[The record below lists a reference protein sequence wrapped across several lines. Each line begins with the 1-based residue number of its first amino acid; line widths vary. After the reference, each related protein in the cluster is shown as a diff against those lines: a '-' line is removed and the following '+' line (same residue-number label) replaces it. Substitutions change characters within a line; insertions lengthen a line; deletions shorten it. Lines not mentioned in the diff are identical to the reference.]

1 MKSNVLKV
9 RQTFQSSRRL
19 LLKRGLQGLAGGLAF
34 SSLAGC
40 SQPASSNQ
48 QILVGVTERPRMLD
62 PRQATDALS
71 SRINRLIYR
80 QLIDFNEAFEPVAD
94 LATWLQVSDL
104 HYRFTLKKS
113 SDFHHGKP
121 LSAADVVATYQ
132 SVLNPDTG
140 SAHRGSLKNIHS
152 VSAFNS
158 QTIDFHLIEPDAL
171 FVGRL
176 VIGILPADLLAQ
188 AHEFSA
194 KPIGSG
200 ECQFVFMTEQRLVLK
215 RQDAVEL
222 HFIPVK
228 DATVRVLKL
237 QKGELDVVQN
247 DLSPE
252 LVNYCDAREDL
263 NVVWHSGTS
272 FGYVGFNFK
281 DNLLKHLEM
290 RQAIAYGID
299 RTAII
304 KAMFDGHAR
313 LAGGL
318 LTPEHWCGVEGLTG
332 FDYQP
337 QKARQLLAK
346 LFERFSSEGQ
356 QLQNLVNSEGLIE
369 LSYKTSSDPTRIRL
383 ATIYQSQL
391 KKIGISLKIQSYD
404 WGTFYSDIKQGRF
417 QLYSLAWVGVKSP
430 DIFQY
435 VFDSDA
441 MPPKGANRGYYHDEQ
456 ADKLIREAA
465 LTQDLTSQQQQYRQ
479 LQIRLQETL
488 AVLPLWYEDQFMVSR
503 LAVKNLKMY
512 GDGRLDG
519 LLSAYKKH

>member
-1 MKSNVLKV
+1 M
-9 RQTFQSSRRL
+9 SSEASKARAPLQFKRRL
-19 LLKRGLQGLAGGLAF
+19 FLKKGAQGLAGGLAF
-34 SSLAGC
+34 SSLVGC
-40 SQPASSNQ
+40 TQAVSSSQ
-48 QILVGVTERPRMLD
+48 QILVGVSERPRMLD

-80 QLIDFNEAFEPVAD
+80 QLIDFNEAFQPVAD
-94 LATWLQVSDL
+94 LATWQQITDQ
-104 HYRFTLKKS
+104 HYRFTLREFPQ
-113 SDFHHGKP
+113 FHHGKP
-121 LSAADVVATYQ
+121 LSAVDVVATYQ

-140 SAHRGSLKNIHS
+140 SAHRGSLKNIKS

-176 VIGILPADLLAQ
+176 VIGILPADLMAQ
-188 AHEFSA
+188 AHVFSE

-200 ECQFVFMTEQRLVLK
+200 QCQFVLMTEQRLVLK

-252 LVNYCDAREDL
+252 LVNYCDARDDL
-263 NVVWHSGTS
+263 KVAWHSGTS

-281 DNLLKHLEM
+281 DNLLQHLEM
-290 RQAIAYGID
+290 RQAIAHGID
-299 RTAII
+299 RAAII
-304 KAMFDGHAR
+304 QAMFDGHAR

-318 LTPEHWCGVEGLTG
+318 LTPEHWCGVTGLSG
-332 FDYQP
+332 FDFQP
-337 QKARQLLAK
+337 DKAKQLVQDLLAK
-346 LFERFSSEGQ
+346 LQKQGQKLPRLLNAEGM
-356 QLQNLVNSEGLIE
+356 IE

-391 KKIGISLKIQSYD
+391 KKIGIALKIQSYD
-404 WGTFYSDIKQGRF
+404 WGTFYNDIKQGRF

-441 MPPKGANRGYYHDEQ
+441 IPPKGANRGFYADMQ
-456 ADKLIREAA
+456 ADYLIRQAA
-465 LTQDLTSQQQQYRQ
+465 LTQDLALQQRQYRQ

-503 LAVKNLKMY
+503 VAMQNLKMF

-519 LLSAYKKH
+519 LLTAYKKP